1 MRPSFTDLLTGF
13 VIVFGCTLLL
23 GYSAREMGRNEGRRE
38 VSADLFEKVPK
49 WAASCRLYPDGSKVC
64 RPTATLMERSRREW
78 VWQENTQ
85 RRMAKVEKR

>member
-1 MRPSFTDLLTGF
+1 MKPSDLLTGF

-23 GYSAREMGRNEGRRE
+23 GYTAREMGRDEGRRE

-64 RPTATLMERSRREW
+64 RPPAAIMERSRKEW
-78 VWQENTQ
+78 AWQESTQ
-85 RRMAKVEKR
+85 KRLAGVKP